1 MIKPGSEG
9 PKPKFQSQSTIF
21 EHGNDMISFGLQNHP
36 KAVARRLREQSLAT
50 AGKEEGDWCR
60 VNLFLT
66 LTTSESGAIKCFYFG
81 GHDEANCVQ
90 DLEVGPIGSH
100 S

>member
-21 EHGNDMISFGLQNHP
+21 EHRNDMISFGLQNYP
-36 KAVARRLREQSLAT
+36 KAVARRLREQSLAR

-60 VNLFLT
+60 VNLI
-66 LTTSESGAIKCFYFG
+66 SYF
-81 GHDEANCVQ
+81 DYK
-90 DLEVGPIGSH
+90 
-100 S
+100 